1 MGRWKRLVP
10 FILVMACLTL
20 LSLSYKNR
28 SSTPVNR
35 ASLEVVGPVGSFMDS
50 LALFVEEVWFSYFQL
65 VGVKE
70 ENDSLKRMVE
80 RQNRQIIQLT
90 EERTA
95 NERLRRLLGF
105 KITAEGRY
113 IGAKIVAWDPG
124 PWYQSMVIDV
134 GSADGVFLNCPVVTE
149 AGVVGRVA
157 EITSHYAKVLLIT
170 DPGSGIDAF
179 IQRNR
184 VHGLLSGQ
192 GSSGLMSLDYVRKA
206 DDVRPGDLVVTSGL
220 DGIFPSGLSIGSVT
234 IVDKKSLGLFLEAQV
249 NPSVDLN
256 GLEEVL
262 VKLDPQL
269 PLDWMALGGDLKKR
283 FEEQAQA
290 PK

>member
-1 MGRWKRLVP
+1 
-10 FILVMACLTL
+10 
-20 LSLSYKNR
+20 
-28 SSTPVNR
+28 
-35 ASLEVVGPVGSFMDS
+35 MDS
-50 LALFVEEVWFSYFQL
+50 LAGFVEDVWFSYFQL
-65 VGVKE
+65 VEVKE
-70 ENDSLKRMVE
+70 ENDSLKSLVE
-80 RQNRQIIQLT
+80 RQNRQIIGLT
-90 EERTA
+90 EDRTA
-95 NERLRRLLGF
+95 NERLRRLLSF

-134 GSADGVFLNCPVVTE
+134 GSDDGVFLNCPVVTE

-157 EITSHYAKVLLIT
+157 EITTNFSKVLLIT

-184 VHGLLSGQ
+184 VHGLLSGH
-192 GSSGLMSLDYVRKA
+192 GSAGLMSLDYVRKA
-206 DDVRPGDLVVTSGL
+206 DDVRPGDMVVTSGL

-234 IVDKKSLGLFLEAQV
+234 VVDKKSLGIFLEAQV

-269 PLDWMALGGDLKKR
+269 PIDWMALGGDLKKR